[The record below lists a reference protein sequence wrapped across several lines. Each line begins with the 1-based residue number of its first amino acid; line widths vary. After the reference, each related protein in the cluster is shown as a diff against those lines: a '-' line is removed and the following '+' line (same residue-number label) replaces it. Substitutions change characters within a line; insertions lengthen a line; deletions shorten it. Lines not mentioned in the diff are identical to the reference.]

1 MYFDIKLIYYLHHL
15 IKCLR
20 IKTKFVKTDEMRHL
34 YPPRLEL
41 STGLREIVM
50 IICITDGQL

>member
-1 MYFDIKLIYYLHHL
+1 MYFDIKLIYYLRHL

-20 IKTKFVKTDEMRHL
+20 IKTKFVKTDETRHL

-41 STGLREIVM
+41 STGLCEIVM
-50 IICITDGQL
+50 LICKDH